1 MGEQCKFHPG
11 REARVRCQKMEIGY
25 CQECLDNCEA
35 CTEPCGY
42 CKFRTGC
49 IIYELCRKSDKA
61 KRLKEEM
68 QGQA

>member
-1 MGEQCKFHPG
+1 VGEFCKNHPE
-11 REARVRCQKMEIGY
+11 RAARVQCQKMAVGY

-49 IIYELCRKSDKA
+49 IIYELCKRSDKA
-61 KRLKEEM
+61 KRLKAEC
-68 QGQA
+68 G